1 MHTESQARSYITR
14 SSVPAATRH
23 QIAPRALA
31 PSPWMRT
38 CRRVDFAMPAACRH
52 VATPASDLRK
62 GDIVEFKGKTY
73 TIGKTEK
80 NITNRKP
87 FNICEM
93 RDIETGKTRTET
105 LRGEEKLEKIFVTTV

>member
-1 MHTESQARSYITR
+1 MSTG
-14 SSVPAATRH
+14 
-23 QIAPRALA
+23 
-31 PSPWMRT
+31 
-38 CRRVDFAMPAACRH
+38 RRVDFAMPAACRH
-52 VATPASDLRK
+52 VAPPASDLRK